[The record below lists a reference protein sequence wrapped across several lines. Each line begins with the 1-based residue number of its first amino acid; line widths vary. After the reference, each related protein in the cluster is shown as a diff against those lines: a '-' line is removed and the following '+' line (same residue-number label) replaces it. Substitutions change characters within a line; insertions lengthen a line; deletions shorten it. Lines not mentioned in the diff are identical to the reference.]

1 MRDFSLD
8 FILIQLLSLFC
19 TWRVLFF
26 IIKSIILTKPFRNLF
41 FYCQGIK
48 CVINHR
54 NRWLIFVFPETV
66 VLSIILT
73 FFTFTSLS
81 TSLISVKALTIFF
94 ETEWFF
100 AVTRPLLRF
109 KRLFIGIWWFLNF
122 LVILTVRLF
131 ISSGI
136 FSVFTT
142 NTFASVSALITYK
155 IK

>member
-1 MRDFSLD
+1 MRDFSLY
-8 FILIQLLSLFC
+8 FILIQLLSLFW

-26 IIKSIILTKPFRNLF
+26 IIKSIITKSFRNLF
-41 FYCQGIK
+41 VYCQGIK
-48 CVINHR
+48 CVVNHR

-66 VLSIILT
+66 VLPIILT

-122 LVILTVRLF
+122 LVILTIRLF
-131 ISSGI
+131 ISIGI

-155 IK
+155 NK